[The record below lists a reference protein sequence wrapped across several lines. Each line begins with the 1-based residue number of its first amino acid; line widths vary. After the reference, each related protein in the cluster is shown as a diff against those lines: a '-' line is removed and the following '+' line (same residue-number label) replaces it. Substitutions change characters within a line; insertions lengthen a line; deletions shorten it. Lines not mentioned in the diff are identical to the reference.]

1 MTRRKRPHPDTDD
14 PSDGVPRAAQSD
26 ARRGRPPSAD
36 KSPAAQTPGRVGGTR
51 GARPRGGAQSP
62 ASSPTAVV
70 GATGSTD
77 AEVPP
82 EVARPLVQPE
92 RDAPAVEYVGDSD
105 SDVEIV
111 VSAHRRQPR
120 LPGSG
125 PSDAPPPRS
134 RRIPTGPASPGDGHH
149 AQAFVDLTLS
159 QRAFYADGGE
169 PGSFPA
175 NDPAHA
181 SIDLISDDESLG
193 SVIVARQSAVL
204 INLLDSD
211 SDEVEFVGSLSPE
224 IASDMITPCDLNE
237 LDLKID
243 DIGPPKR
250 SLPALL
256 MSREYLADA
265 LGHYE
270 VQKIYETLETRS
282 LTQWKRQIVYK
293 FGSGGTTS
301 LCFSPNAQML
311 LSTHSALT
319 DTYNEPG
326 NFICADIGL
335 RRWSDREPEVV
346 RRMTDP
352 HYGVPGIA
360 HAVLRSPADSSLG
373 IRSAS
378 CSDMIFWPRGFAC
391 TSSIES
397 HLIKLW
403 DLENMA
409 EEPAWLPIEDSLLP
423 AGAKAGVSQMVVLSD
438 DAFAAGSVG
447 GAVYIWRDE
456 AGFST
461 PECLRAKPE
470 ESVESFR
477 AVSTVY
483 VQPDLGPNILF
494 AGYEQ
499 PALQARKD
507 GNFKMWDVTRPR
519 QPLLVVDIGKQA
531 VSSLSWSPLTGLL
544 AVGVEASGIVY
555 AIGDS
560 PTDQLV
566 RFFDVRSHARKPSS
580 LTKTRLAGQE
590 GLDFSGRF
598 HVRGRSYS
606 RSIVDV
612 FDMRFLDK
620 PLATLEHDDSQDVV
634 DHDVHSVALWTASGV
649 LITGG
654 TDCALR
660 FWDVRRQNPLLNHID
675 DFDGSISSL
684 ALSFGHA
691 QRPAHPQRQLSVD
704 ELEALD
710 RRQRAAT
717 HASAL
722 QASTRSKHE
731 CYHAS
736 VQLPQEEVKSLSNM
750 YQTVQRAVRRAGMR
764 GGDGD
769 LPPSDDDDT
778 DSEADGADSLDA
790 GRESLNARR
799 MAKRQAPPVAR
810 TFLEDFCGTAV
821 LADAWAGMH
830 ATHEAFGIDIDP
842 AVIAHARAQTL
853 QHAHSARVHVSV
865 GNVLEPTA
873 AYGVPPVDLIAA
885 LNYGVFY
892 HHRRADLVKYLRR
905 CADALNHGG
914 VLIVDCF
921 GGARVSSVEG
931 RLFKRRFSDFTYFFE
946 QKPMDALSSIVH
958 VHLHFRFDDGSWLK
972 NAFTYEF
979 RVYTIR
985 EIREAML
992 EAGFARTFVWIG
1004 SSAEQ
1009 RQASASAAAAAER
1022 DDNADVA
1029 DRASE
1034 DDSDDEADEAGGTF
1048 KDRDAGVYEYKLVET
1063 LTVPQLESF
1072 NAYIA
1077 AVV

>member
-1 MTRRKRPHPDTDD
+1 M
-14 PSDGVPRAAQSD
+14 
-26 ARRGRPPSAD
+26 
-36 KSPAAQTPGRVGGTR
+36 GT
-51 GARPRGGAQSP
+51 
-62 ASSPTAVV
+62 
-70 GATGSTD
+70 
-77 AEVPP
+77 
-82 EVARPLVQPE
+82 LLQP
-92 RDAPAVEYVGDSD
+92 PAVLKKP
-105 SDVEIV
+105 VEALFSHFV
-111 VSAHRRQPR
+111 RDRN
-120 LPGSG
+120 
-125 PSDAPPPRS
+125 
-134 RRIPTGPASPGDGHH
+134 TPACDGHH

-335 RRWSDREPEVV
+335 RRWSDREP
-346 RRMTDP
+346 
-352 HYGVPGIA
+352 A
-360 HAVLRSPADSSLG
+360 
-373 IRSAS
+373 
-378 CSDMIFWPRGFAC
+378 
-391 TSSIES
+391 
-397 HLIKLW
+397 
-403 DLENMA
+403 
-409 EEPAWLPIEDSLLP
+409 

-507 GNFKMWDVTRPR
+507 GN
-519 QPLLVVDIGKQA
+519 
-531 VSSLSWSPLTGLL
+531 
-544 AVGVEASGIVY
+544 ASGIVY

-566 RFFDVRSHARKPSS
+566 RFFD
-580 LTKTRLAGQE
+580 
-590 GLDFSGRF
+590 
-598 HVRGRSYS
+598 
-606 RSIVDV
+606 
-612 FDMRFLDK
+612 
-620 PLATLEHDDSQDVV
+620 
-634 DHDVHSVALWTASGV
+634 
-649 LITGG
+649 
-654 TDCALR
+654 LR

-684 ALSFGHA
+684 ALSFGW
-691 QRPAHPQRQLSVD
+691 PVQLSVD

-992 EAGFARTFVWIG
+992 EAGFARTFVWI
-1004 SSAEQ
+1004 
-1009 RQASASAAAAAER
+1009 
-1022 DDNADVA
+1022 DVA